1 MLLAEILEQIH
12 QDKKTGLLNV
22 SVLQSQRFP
31 LRIYVREGEVIRFTF
46 GPLAGV
52 ECFEYLEY
60 YDLGDVNYLDG
71 MAAPLGSDERL
82 PTEAIIVSLR
92 ELGKTVQIKLWF
104 EKGAVRHDAIA

>member
-1 MLLAEILEQIH
+1 MLLADILERCH
-12 QDKKTGLLNV
+12 KDKKTGLLNV

-31 LRIYVREGEVIRFTF
+31 LRIYLNEGEVIRFTF

-60 YDLGDVNYLDG
+60 YDLGNVNYLDG

-82 PTEAIIVSLR
+82 PTRAIIASLR

-104 EKGAVRHDAIA
+104 EKGIKQNDAIM

>member
-1 MLLAEILEQIH
+1 MLLADILERCH
-12 QDKKTGLLNV
+12 KDKKTGLLNV

-31 LRIYVREGEVIRFTF
+31 LRIYLNEGKVIRLTF

-71 MAAPLGSDERL
+71 MVAPLGSDERL
-82 PTEAIIVSLR
+82 PTVAIIASLR

-104 EKGAVRHDAIA
+104 EKGAMRHDAIV